1 MVGSFWLSSLVNP
14 DLQQSIDLSSTDVI
28 DSAPSWCVWSSG
40 IVITNAVL
48 SLAASCVKPA
58 LPHAV
63 FIDLQERQRESN
75 NIIEKMQSRVMRLL
89 KMVQQHKTPADQY
102 VVAFGDIAHR
112 LSDTAVD
119 SWVQVR
125 LCYHLA
131 CLNMPFLSQKSKL
144 DRLHELMGVGSDAQ
158 LNAHNK
164 ALVRHLLMKNER
176 VNSCDK
182 KILTRSQVQKLM
194 TMLAGNKP
202 ECARSSMDVNLAQP
216 FYVLGVKELAHSM
229 YIQNI
234 SSGTQGALGVLLSLA
249 MGYNCVMYE
258 HGVGRS
264 FGQVFSNGFVWELFS
279 SMVMSWQLFVALVPA
294 GSESVSAR
302 FYGFLWRNAMPLVS
316 GLSLL
321 HDVAWLAKQ
330 HIPFLADEVQHKA
343 GKIEAI
349 FLMGVFVKMSVL
361 VSLFLSSKEGE
372 SVVMRSVFALVH
384 TVSLLVGSMGF
395 LFLAKLHN
403 ASESLSEA
411 LSFILNGVLLGT
423 FKGLLQ
429 LPVDMATML
438 IRGGVALPFSEL
450 VYDSCRLMSNVGRVY
465 ASAGQSSIA
474 VASNCVGQTQR
485 FFSRCKPCCIRVSS
499 SENSATNEYSILDA

>member
-1 MVGSFWLSSLVNP
+1 
-14 DLQQSIDLSSTDVI
+14 
-28 DSAPSWCVWSSG
+28 
-40 IVITNAVL
+40 
-48 SLAASCVKPA
+48 
-58 LPHAV
+58 
-63 FIDLQERQRESN
+63 
-75 NIIEKMQSRVMRLL
+75 
-89 KMVQQHKTPADQY
+89 
-102 VVAFGDIAHR
+102 
-112 LSDTAVD
+112 
-119 SWVQVR
+119 
-125 LCYHLA
+125 
-131 CLNMPFLSQKSKL
+131 
-144 DRLHELMGVGSDAQ
+144 
-158 LNAHNK
+158 
-164 ALVRHLLMKNER
+164 
-176 VNSCDK
+176 
-182 KILTRSQVQKLM
+182 
-194 TMLAGNKP
+194 MLAGNKP

-264 FGQVFSNGFVWELFS
+264 FGQVFSNGFVWELFP

-384 TVSLLVGSMGF
+384 TVSLL
-395 LFLAKLHN
+395 
-403 ASESLSEA
+403 
-411 LSFILNGVLLGT
+411 
-423 FKGLLQ
+423 
-429 LPVDMATML
+429 
-438 IRGGVALPFSEL
+438 
-450 VYDSCRLMSNVGRVY
+450 
-465 ASAGQSSIA
+465 
-474 VASNCVGQTQR
+474 
-485 FFSRCKPCCIRVSS
+485 
-499 SENSATNEYSILDA
+499 